1 MLTFITIWGG
11 HGTPQM
17 LFLSCLTSIR
27 KAREGGSAAKR
38 EGGAGGLG
46 NQQWGRIVTEWL
58 SGGRMGAKGRNTFM
72 GVS

>member
-27 KAREGGSAAKR
+27 KPREGGSA
-38 EGGAGGLG
+38 GGAGGLG

>member
-27 KAREGGSAAKR
+27 KAREGGST
-38 EGGAGGLG
+38 GGAGELG

>member
-27 KAREGGSAAKR
+27 KGREGGSA
-38 EGGAGGLG
+38 GGGLG

>member
-27 KAREGGSAAKR
+27 EAREGGSGWGAK
-38 EGGAGGLG
+38 EE
-46 NQQWGRIVTEWL
+46 WGRIVSDWL